1 MSTVVIDQD
10 YNKLFSIIS
19 KKDSEYAE
27 LITRI
32 VESTD
37 KLSDSELS
45 VKDRYSII
53 VSIEFLLV
61 RLRILITSE
70 HMNVKSIVMNSQTP
84 PYWLSVFK
92 NRDSLLTSHQQRLIE
107 LRDDLT
113 ILQKV
118 IYTQSTYKF

>member
-53 VSIEFLLV
+53 VSTEFLLV

-84 PYWLSVFK
+84 PSWLSVFK